1 MGQDAMIL
9 VFWMLNFKP
18 TFSLSFLTLIKR
30 LFKFLYMYESE
41 HVSCSVVSNSA
52 TSWTVARP
60 PGFSVHGILQARILE
75 WVAIP
80 FSRGSYQPRDQT
92 QVSCTAGRFFTIWA
106 TREAPEWQVLK
117 YSPIQLPPPI
127 KDSNTSLSH
136 TQHTQ
141 IYIKGRRKFDKR
153 YVKGKVLFVNLEM
166 EETDWE
172 KKPVLTGIE
181 NQKKTDNIIWG
192 RHGNPFQYSCLENPH
207 RERSLVGDSP
217 WGHKELDMTEQ
228 LCTVLKNKINI
239 LGKG

>member
-18 TFSLSFLTLIKR
+18 TFSLSSLTLIKR
-30 LFKFLYMYESE
+30 LFKFLFMYESE

-52 TSWTVARP
+52 TPWTVARP

-106 TREAPEWQVLK
+106 TKEAPEWQVLK

-127 KDSNTSLSH
+127 KDSQHITLTH
-136 TQHTQ
+136 TTHKN
-141 IYIKGRRKFDKR
+141 IY
-153 YVKGKVLFVNLEM
+153 KGKAEV
-166 EETDWE
+166 W
-172 KKPVLTGIE
+172 
-181 NQKKTDNIIWG
+181 
-192 RHGNPFQYSCLENPH
+192 
-207 RERSLVGDSP
+207 
-217 WGHKELDMTEQ
+217 
-228 LCTVLKNKINI
+228 
-239 LGKG
+239 